1 MKLHVL
7 LSKSIALSVTLLELN
22 SSLLSKSLSF
32 FVSLNCIKINTG
44 VFLNCVIH
52 SKSSE
57 WLSKVNLCAVV
68 SNLSCTAYSLGKVS
82 EHALRKFHHTLVIC
96 VCLIKLHKCELRIVS
111 CINTLVTVYS
121 SDFVNSLKTTND
133 KSLKIK
139 L

>member
-1 MKLHVL
+1 M
-7 LSKSIALSVTLLELN
+7 TLLELN

-32 FVSLNCIKINTG
+32 FISLNCIKINTSI
-44 VFLNCVIH
+44 FLNCVIH

-57 WLSKVNLCAVV
+57 WLSKVNLSAVV
-68 SNLSCTAYSLGKVS
+68 SNLSCTTYSLSKVS
-82 EHALRKFHHTLVIC
+82 EHTLSKFHHTFVIC
-96 VCLIKLHKCELRIVS
+96 VCLVKLHKCELRVVS
-111 CINTLVTVYS
+111 CINTLITVYS